1 MGRKRKFGALDVV
14 IILVII
20 AIVVVAV
27 KFFATDSDGAGSSSG
42 DTVHFTV
49 EISNVPA
56 NYLEGI
62 AEGDE
67 VYDAKVGGY
76 LGTVVDAELV
86 TATAIVYDP
95 NTNTNREV
103 DVEDTQN
110 ARITVEAQAEI
121 SDRNTSVSGNDIMV
135 GTELSLRSNNFAG
148 SGYCIILEEK

>member
-1 MGRKRKFGALDVV
+1 MPKLAV
-14 IILVII
+14 I
-20 AIVVVAV
+20 
-27 KFFATDSDGAGSSSG
+27 
-42 DTVHFTV
+42 
-49 EISNVPA
+49 
-56 NYLEGI
+56 
-62 AEGDE
+62 
-67 VYDAKVGGY
+67 
-76 LGTVVDAELV
+76 GTVVDAELV